1 MTEKAEKSHRR
12 GSSDHPSDPVLCFAR
27 PKARQA
33 MTNDEKIEELEALVG
48 KLAGTCRDMAKA
60 VGDFAASVERL
71 TGNVDA
77 FIGDTRMIVTV
88 VHAKGLMPEQELRA
102 VLERAAALQSDARGM
117 RRTLRQ
123 FTDRVSALENT

>member
-1 MTEKAEKSHRR
+1 
-12 GSSDHPSDPVLCFAR
+12 
-27 PKARQA
+27 